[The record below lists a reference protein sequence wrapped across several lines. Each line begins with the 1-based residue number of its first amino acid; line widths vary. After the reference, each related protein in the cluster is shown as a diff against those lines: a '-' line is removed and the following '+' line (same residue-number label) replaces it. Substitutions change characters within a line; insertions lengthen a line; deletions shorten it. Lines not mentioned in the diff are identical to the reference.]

1 MDIYD
6 SMIVYIYILYTLFF
20 QWFGPWLRLVMSW
33 LQCCYACDEVP
44 GRCMWKSP
52 HHTEMGS
59 SFTQLFEGLRD
70 HWSWGSDSSDKGCTH
85 PSGTIHPLFCR
96 WMFQLLF
103 ICCKAIDEELFKLDD
118 VKVWDTYY
126 MNICQKILLNM
137 YQNIHDFTLQLLL
150 LQYDG
155 LSITT
160 AEAPGLDAA
169 LTLVPWNEK
178 GLT

>member
-1 MDIYD
+1 MEAALTWLTVGTYYIYIYMNLYDICTYYLWIY
-6 SMIVYIYILYTLFF
+6 MILWLFIYIYILYTLFF

-103 ICCKAIDEELFKLDD
+103 ICCKVMMLRG
-118 VKVWDTYY
+118 VWDMYY
-126 MNICQKILLNM
+126 MILYEYMPKIC
-137 YQNIHDFTLQLLL
+137 
-150 LQYDG
+150 
-155 LSITT
+155 
-160 AEAPGLDAA
+160 
-169 LTLVPWNEK
+169 
-178 GLT
+178 